1 MHLGT
6 GYHWLWRVSPLYTVH
21 TGECCRTYSTRPPR
35 SHPWLPNPELS
46 CVHSTRSGFP
56 QFAYREYHPPT
67 RAVRSPYYGAFTPPV
82 PVLLIWELHAPCWVN
97 TGFPLY
103 SQYFRVPCMLFQHLA
118 LAAVNMAPVLPFSV
132 VGSEQCP
139 AASGVLT
146 TRRTS
151 SYYAHVRILF
161 ISGVAPVLFTRGH
174 AYYSPQCPHVIHR
187 HAYHSQDLLH
197 HPWRP
202 AHCVPPPDTPVIVVP
217 DPPGVFLPGVLPA
230 YLYHVVPMRLREG
243 SSRLRVNMSLHGLL
257 HVFLQCSP
265 RGYLGPARVREV
277 T

>member
-1 MHLGT
+1 MHTVQDPPSLPLRILCT
-6 GYHWLWRVSPLYTVH
+6 QHTFRVPTVRLQ
-21 TGECCRTYSTRPPR
+21 GVSS
-35 SHPWLPNPELS
+35 SHPCCSIPLPW
-46 CVHSTRSGFP
+46 CIY
-56 QFAYREYHPPT
+56 A
-67 RAVRSPYYGAFTPPV
+67 PV

-103 SQYFRVPCMLFQHLA
+103 SQSFRVPCMLFQHLA

-187 HAYHSQDLLH
+187 HAYYSQDLLH
-197 HPWRP
+197 RPWRQS
-202 AHCVPPPDTPVIVVP
+202 HCAPRNTPVIVVP
-217 DPPGVFLPGVLPA
+217 DLLGVFLPGVSQLTLNMCFPCV
-230 YLYHVVPMRLREG
+230 YV
-243 SSRLRVNMSLHGLL
+243 RVLHGC
-257 HVFLQCSP
+257 VSTCPCTAYCMFSYSVP
-265 RGYLGPARVREV
+265 PGA

>member
-21 TGECCRTYSTRPPR
+21 TSECCRTYSTRPPR

-82 PVLLIWELHAPCWVN
+82 PVLLIWELHALCWVN

-103 SQYFRVPCMLFQHLA
+103 SQSFRVPCMLFQHLA

-139 AASGVLT
+139 AASPFLLLANRLILCACSHIIHKRCC
-146 TRRTS
+146 TR
-151 SYYAHVRILF
+151 AVHEGARILF
-161 ISGVAPVLFTRGH
+161 ATVSSCYSQARILFTRPV
-174 AYYSPQCPHVIHR
+174 APPLATIAPCP
-187 HAYHSQDLLH
+187 
-197 HPWRP
+197 P
-202 AHCVPPPDTPVIVVP
+202 
-217 DPPGVFLPGVLPA
+217 
-230 YLYHVVPMRLREG
+230 
-243 SSRLRVNMSLHGLL
+243 
-257 HVFLQCSP
+257 
-265 RGYLGPARVREV
+265 
-277 T
+277 